1 MLRILFTCII
11 ILACVSPGFSQQLY
25 KLRVIDEKT
34 AEPIEAATVKL
45 LPSGTTT
52 VSDKLGNCIVKS
64 TGDTVYIM
72 VSSIGYKSEMINIAG
87 ATSSVTIQ
95 LKQGILDLNELVIS
109 PASSSFRFNTISK
122 IDLNT
127 RPVKSSQELLR
138 TVPGLFIAQHQGGGK
153 AEQIFLRGFDIDHGT
168 DISISVDGLPV
179 NMVSHAHGQGYA
191 DLHFVIPE
199 LVKNIDYGKGPYY
212 AGYGNFNT
220 AGYVNLQT
228 INKLDKNRIQ
238 VEAGQFNTFRSLV
251 MMNLLNKN
259 NSRQNAYVAGEFL
272 YSDGPF
278 KSPQHFNRFNILG
291 KYNLNIN
298 SDNNLSLT
306 ISTFSSKWNASGQ
319 VPDRTVASGMID
331 RFGAID
337 DTEGGNTKRTNAA
350 IRLTSKLRND
360 ATIENQLFYSRYHF
374 NLYSNFTFFL
384 NDPINGDQ
392 IKQREGRNI
401 WGYNGM
407 YSQQK
412 EWKGWQINSTKG
424 IGFRYDQTGNS
435 ELSHTLNKN
444 TTLQEIQRGDINEL
458 NAFAYTDE
466 KIQKGNWLFNPGIRF
481 DYFHFT
487 YTDKLNPQLPRQAK
501 SILSPKLNI
510 EYTISKSLQAYVK
523 TGKGFH
529 SNDTRVVVA
538 SSGKEILP
546 AAYGADLGI
555 VWKPLSGLLINS
567 ALWYLH
573 LQQEFVYVGD
583 EGIVEPG
590 GKTRRYGLDVSA
602 RYQFSKHLFAD
613 ADWNFSRA
621 RSIEGA
627 KGKNFIPLAPTL
639 TSTGGISYK
648 TATGLNGSLRYRYIK
663 DRSANEDNSVTAKGY
678 LISDLALNYTQQQYE
693 AGIVIE
699 NIFNT
704 KWNEAQFET
713 TSRLKNEPQPVTE
726 LHYTPGVPFFLK
738 ARVAFFF

>member
-11 ILACVSPGFSQQLY
+11 ILACVSSGFSQQLY

-45 LPSGTTT
+45 LPSGATT
-52 VSDKLGNCIVKS
+52 VSDKQGNCIVKS
-64 TGDTVYIM
+64 TGDIVYIM
-72 VSSIGYKSEMINIAG
+72 VSSIGYKSEMISVAG
-87 ATSSVTIQ
+87 TASSVTIQ
-95 LKQGILDLNELVIS
+95 LKQGIVDLSELVIS

-122 IDLNT
+122 IDLST

-138 TVPGLFIAQHQGGGK
+138 IVPGLFIAQHQGGGK

-168 DISISVDGLPV
+168 DINISVDGLPV

-199 LVKNIDYGKGPYY
+199 LVKNVDYGKGPYY

-251 MMNLLNKN
+251 MMNLLNIN
-259 NSRQNAYVAGEFL
+259 NSRQNAYIAGEFL

-278 KSPQHFNRFNILG
+278 KSPQHFTRFNIQG
-291 KYNLNIN
+291 KYNLSVN
-298 SDNNLSLT
+298 SDNDLSVTL
-306 ISTFSSKWNASGQ
+306 SSFSSKWDASGQ
-319 VPDRTVASGMID
+319 VPARAVNRGMID

-337 DTEGGNTKRTNAA
+337 DTEGGNTGRTNAA
-350 IRLTSKLRND
+350 IKLTSKLKNGS
-360 ATIENQLFYSRYHF
+360 AIENQFFYSRYNF
-374 NLYSNFTFFL
+374 NLFSNFTFFL
-384 NDPINGDQ
+384 NDPVNGDQ
-392 IKQREGRNI
+392 IKQKEKRNI
-401 WGYNGM
+401 IGYNGV
-407 YSQQK
+407 YTKQE
-412 EWKGWQINSTKG
+412 EWKGFRVSSTKG
-424 IGFRYDQTGNS
+424 LGFRYDRTGNS
-435 ELSHTLNKN
+435 ELSHTLNKSA
-444 TTLQEIQRGDINEL
+444 TLQEIQRGNVKEL
-458 NAFAYTDE
+458 NAFAYIDE
-466 KIQKGNWLFNPGIRF
+466 KVQKGNWLFNTGIRF
-481 DYFHFT
+481 DYFHFA
-487 YTDKLNPQLPRQAK
+487 YQDKLNPRQPGRSK
-501 SILSPKLNI
+501 TIISPKLNI
-510 EYTISKSLQAYVK
+510 EYNISKSLQAYVK

-546 AAYGADLGI
+546 AAYGSDLG
-555 VWKPLSGLLINS
+555 VMWKPLPGLLINS
-567 ALWYLH
+567 ALWYLY

-583 EGIVEPG
+583 EGVVETA
-590 GKTRRYGLDVSA
+590 GKTKRYGIDFSA
-602 RYQFSKHLFAD
+602 RYQFSKNLFAD

-621 RSIEGA
+621 RSIEAA
-627 KGKNFIPLAPTL
+627 KGKNFIPLAPIL

-648 TATGLNGSLRYRYIK
+648 HTTGLNGSLRYRYIK
-663 DRSANEDNSVTAKGY
+663 SRPANEDNSVTAKGY
-678 LISDLALNYTQQQYE
+678 LISDLALNYTQQKYE

-713 TSRLKNEPQPVTE
+713 TSRLKNESQPVTE